1 MKSLIALYFFILA
14 TIQLGLLMGMLHY
27 YRASN
32 VLKPSIYWLASLVF
46 NILALVLFGLG
57 VIFIDDVSKPG
68 FSFTIANSLFFIATI
83 SQGLFCRSLSRDVS
97 KGIKYAALMA
107 VITFI
112 FFFEILRAHSSFEMR
127 TFVIVGLI
135 MALLFWQLYELF
147 TVRRLQ
153 NSPQLTYLQYA
164 TAVEIFF
171 AGTRLIIL
179 GVSVA
184 TIKQVDQI
192 PQVLIFCTIAQL
204 VTNTISYVAIGGYWA
219 EKISLS
225 NAKAALENDVI
236 KKLLIERED
245 LISHLSKANK
255 TAATGALSASIA
267 HELNQ
272 PIAAIQLNAQFFQE
286 KLASGDFD
294 RHAIQ
299 EIARSIEHDNSRI
312 ANIVS
317 TLRGIFKEDQ
327 TMAEPIGIDRLVESL
342 IPILTP
348 QARDHGITIN
358 TNLNSEHLVAI
369 NAGEF
374 QQVILNL
381 VNNSIDSLSGLD
393 LKNKIVS
400 IASSDHPSHVEVSIS
415 DNGQGVAQDLIPNLF
430 ELMKSNKSAGMGLGL
445 WLSKHIIERHQGKI
459 TYQTSHAGGA
469 EFVIRIPLQMV

>member
-1 MKSLIALYFFILA
+1 MKPLIALYFFILA
-14 TIQLGLLMGMLHY
+14 TIQMALLLGMSHY

-46 NILALVLFGLG
+46 NIFALVLFGLG

-83 SQGLFCRSLSRDVS
+83 SQGLFCRSLNRDIS
-97 KGIKYAALMA
+97 KGIKSSALIS
-107 VITFI
+107 VIVFI
-112 FFFEILRAHSSFEMR
+112 FFFEILRTHGSFELR

-135 MALLFWQLYELF
+135 MALLFWQLYELLI
-147 TVRRLQ
+147 VRRVQ

-171 AGTRLIIL
+171 AATRLIIL
-179 GVSVA
+179 GISVA
-184 TIKQVDQI
+184 AIKQVDQI

-225 NAKAALENDVI
+225 NAKVALENDVI
-236 KKLLIERED
+236 KKLLSERED

-272 PIAAIQLNAQFFQE
+272 PIAAIQLNTQFFQE
-286 KLASGDFD
+286 KLNSNELDPQ
-294 RHAIQ
+294 AIK
-299 EIARSIEHDNSRI
+299 EIVKSIEHDNARI

-317 TLRGIFKEDQ
+317 TLRGIFKEEQ
-327 TMAEPIGIDRLVESL
+327 FEAAPIGVDRLVQSL
-342 IPILTP
+342 IPILMP
-348 QARDHGITIN
+348 QARNHGVAIN
-358 TNLNSEHLVAI
+358 TNLNSHQLVAI

-374 QQVILNL
+374 QQVIINL
-381 VNNSIDSLSGLD
+381 VNNAIDSLFGLNI
-393 LKNKIVS
+393 KNKMVS
-400 IASSDHPSHVEVSIS
+400 ISSSDHETHIEICIS

-459 TYQTSHAGGA
+459 TYRTSADGGA
-469 EFVIRIPLQMV
+469 EFVIRIPLELI